1 MCVFAAVKEEVEAP
15 QDTSVVE
22 EVVEVMM
29 GDGVEMVAVEVAIVV
44 EEEVEVVEM
53 VEEAEGGDVRKESKV
68 KVFKNSA
75 HNNSA

>member
-29 GDGVEMVAVEVAIVV
+29 GDGVEMVAVEEATV
-44 EEEVEVVEM
+44 EEEGVEVVEM
-53 VEEAEGGDVRKESKV
+53 VEEAEEVDVRMLFTDEIYKIEKY
-68 KVFKNSA
+68 
-75 HNNSA
+75 